1 MAASGEVLFD
11 FFADPR
17 WYRKR
22 AGFDRKVTKPV
33 DVVLSTKARGLHGLL
48 DVEAKHNSV
57 QCNLNRSLVLL
68 VAAGTKHK
76 PSSGSFAAAVE
87 RQCKGVD
94 LKCAAADA
102 TNFP

>member
-1 MAASGEVLFD
+1 MVVAVAVGGGIVFQLSFVL
-11 FFADPR
+11 AI
-17 WYRKR
+17 
-22 AGFDRKVTKPV
+22 
-33 DVVLSTKARGLHGLL
+33 
-48 DVEAKHNSV
+48 
-57 QCNLNRSLVLL
+57 
-68 VAAGTKHK
+68 AAGTKHK